1 MGSSRSGDNQPIFIV
16 GSGRSGTTILYEI
29 LCTHPELSWFSNLSE
44 KAQRIPQVASLS
56 NLYRSDRLRR
66 HRPRWLP
73 IPAEG
78 YPIWNDIT
86 QLPDERL
93 IHPLTEEDV
102 NPGAIDRFRRHV
114 YQHQRWQRKPR
125 FINKNTR
132 NTRRIRYLN
141 RIAPEAL
148 FIHVTRDPRATAASL
163 VRVAWWRDLSLWT
176 RGGSTPDSLQEVP
189 NAQLAAELWRSE
201 VERAIND
208 REALDKS
215 RYLEVRY
222 EDLVRE
228 PSAVLKEIATFCHL
242 VPSTAFRRSAA
253 TFVVANQNER
263 FRSRLS
269 DDEVRIVE
277 QETCSVAAALGYS
290 FDE

>member
-1 MGSSRSGDNQPIFIV
+1 M
-16 GSGRSGTTILYEI
+16 
-29 LCTHPELSWFSNLSE
+29 
-44 KAQRIPQVASLS
+44 ASLS
-56 NLYRSDRLRR
+56 NLYRSDKLRR
-66 HRPRWLP
+66 RRPRWLP

-78 YPIWNDIT
+78 YPIWDDIT
-86 QLPDERL
+86 QLPEDRS
-93 IHPLTEEDV
+93 IDPLTEEDLD
-102 NPGAIDRFRRHV
+102 PGAIHRFREHLH
-114 YQHQRWQRKPR
+114 QHQRWQRKPR

-148 FIHVTRDPRATAASL
+148 FIHVIRDPRPTAASL
-163 VRVAWWRDLSLWT
+163 LRVAWWKELPLWT

-189 NAQLAAELWRSE
+189 DAQLAAELWRAE
-201 VERAIND
+201 VERAITD
-208 REALDKS
+208 KEALDES

-228 PSAVLKEIATFCHL
+228 PLAVLKEIASFCRL
-242 VPSTAFRRSAA
+242 EPSTTFRRSAA
-253 TFVVANQNER
+253 TFVLTNQNEG

-269 DDEVRIVE
+269 DDEIRTVE
-277 QETCSVAAALGYS
+277 QETCSVAAALGYT